1 MNTFEKYLC
10 EASFGRVLQHL
21 KKGDPLLFISG
32 DRAENL
38 PAENKR
44 NYSELK
50 RLVGL
55 AGFGYNRIKGGYI
68 EKSGGAVDSES
79 SLLVIGTPEREKE
92 LFNLGM
98 SIGKKFHQDSILF
111 VGSDGNAFFVS
122 TSNDSFVGQIG
133 AKFKLGKPTLD
144 GIEDFYTKIGHRQFK
159 FKSLEEGVQHNPDLR
174 EQQMSEWFKRDLK
187 VLGENILDKWE
198 VYPLVLT
205 EGSLSRLFRHF
216 KDGNALAV
224 VTASR
229 KKATPA
235 ENKKNN
241 NELRGFVRNADFG
254 FSKVEGSYPEEQE
267 NGETVQVTEDSTII
281 FGQKP
286 EDEKALKNLAVSLG
300 KRYNQD
306 SVLFKYNDGRVVLIY
321 CRDKKEQKLAGDF
334 HPQKLGDYMSKY
346 KGKTFV
352 IESLD
357 ESIDYE
363 PPVNGMSQ
371 WARKLWRDK
380 LNKDSDED
388 PIEKYWN

>member
-1 MNTFEKYLC
+1 MNIFESFLY
-10 EASFGRVLQHL
+10 EASFGRVMQHIQN
-21 KKGDPLLFISG
+21 GDPLLFISG
-32 DRAENL
+32 DRGDNT

-50 RLVGL
+50 RLIGL

-68 EKSGGAVDSES
+68 EAGSGAVDSES
-79 SLLVIGTPEREKE
+79 SLLVIGVKSREAE
-92 LFNLGM
+92 LFNLGVAL
-98 SIGKKFHQDSILF
+98 GRKFKQDSILF
-111 VGSDGNAFFVS
+111 VYSGGDAYFVS
-122 TSNDSFVGQIG
+122 TSPDSFVGPVG
-133 AKFKLGKPTLD
+133 ARLKLGKPTLN
-144 GIEDFYTKIGHRQFK
+144 GIEDFYTKIGGRQFK
-159 FKSLEEGVQHNPDLR
+159 FKTIEESTRHVADIR
-174 EQQMSEWFKRDLK
+174 ERAMSKWFQEDLK
-187 VLGENILDKWE
+187 TLGENVLDKWG
-198 VYPLVLT
+198 VYPLVLV
-205 EGSLSRLFRHF
+205 EGSLNRLFSHF
-216 KDGNALAV
+216 KGDNALAV

-229 KKATPA
+229 NTASTA

-254 FSKVEGSYPEEQE
+254 FSKLEGSYPEEQP

-281 FGQKP
+281 FGRKP

-334 HPQKLGDYMSKY
+334 HPQKLGDYMSRY

-363 PPVNGMSQ
+363 PPVNGMSK
-371 WARKLWRDK
+371 WSRKLWRDK
-380 LNKDSDED
+380 LNKDSNED
-388 PIEKYWN
+388 PITKYWN